1 MTYDATLVANN
12 VLYRANRSKPRA
24 VITPLKLQK
33 VLYFV
38 ASEYVKRTGR
48 PLFFEHFQTWEYGP
62 VLLSVYR
69 EFRPFSKSTIDAYAK
84 DAAGRAYMA
93 DESNDPDLRQTI
105 DRVWDATRGHPGTVL
120 SRITHAEDSAWD
132 KAYQGN
138 KPFLDDEDVKEDR
151 TYYPALFP
159 GETTVDGTL

>member
-12 VLYRANRSKPRA
+12 VLYRANRSEPR
-24 VITPLKLQK
+24 VTVTPMKLQK

-38 ASEYVKRTGR
+38 ASEYAKKTGR
-48 PLFFEHFQTWEYGP
+48 SLFSEHFQTWEYGP
-62 VLLSVYR
+62 VLQSVYR
-69 EFRPFSKSTIDAYAK
+69 EFKPFSKSAIDAYAK

-93 DESNDPDLRQTI
+93 DESDDPDLGQAL
-105 DRVWDATRGHPGTVL
+105 DRVWGAAKGHTATAL
-120 SRITHAEDSAWD
+120 SRITHAENSAWD

-138 KPFLDDEDVKEDR
+138 KAFLDDDDVKEDR

-159 GETTVDGTL
+159 AETAGGTL